1 METNNWQ
8 QIETFFHSA
17 LSLSGDERTAYLSQA
32 CAEDNSLRCE
42 VESLI
47 AAFEES
53 GEFLDEPAFDLGI
66 KVMESDLETSLE
78 TTLAGQTIGS
88 YNILSK
94 LGKGGMGEVYLADDT
109 RLNRKVA
116 LKFLSKALLGDRW
129 AKRQLI
135 KEAQAVAMLDH
146 PNVCPVYGIEEIGE
160 HNFIVMQY
168 VEGETLADLARKRRL
183 TTEQVCS
190 LAKQIASA
198 IEAAHAHGIIHRDI
212 KTGNIMVTA
221 SGQAK
226 VLDFGLAKI
235 IEPLHKAENGGENV
249 SQFSQN
255 GLIMGTVSYM
265 SPEQLKAEKLDFR
278 TDIFSFGTVLYE
290 LVSGE
295 HPFLR
300 KSDAETIT
308 AILTDQPA
316 SAPNFNNK
324 TASSGI
330 YPVVRKCLE
339 KNKEQRFQSAS
350 ELLLELQNLQ
360 DKKTPIV
367 KRRLFFPLLNASL
380 IILILLSI
388 GVLLYQR
395 ATVPRTLA
403 VLPFVNESGES
414 SADYISE
421 GMAESLINK
430 LSDSSELRVK
440 AFTLVSGYK
449 GDVDTVK
456 IGQSLAV
463 EAVLTGKI
471 RRQNDQLRLETKLI
485 NTADGTE
492 LWGDDVPLNESDA
505 LNIQNNISEIVIS
518 KLQSSAN
525 NDKSKHL
532 AANKQENPEAYK
544 YYLQGQYYWKKRD
557 KENIQKAIDAFNRAL
572 DIDPSYAHAYAGLA
586 NAYVVRSLVTHNP
599 LPAREA
605 SILARSYAEK
615 AISLDESLSE
625 SHVALGVVLHRNE
638 WNWEAAEREFLQAIE
653 INPDYAHAYY
663 SYSYLLTITGRHEE
677 ALAQSFKFQELD
689 PFSSLA
695 DLNIARVFYYA
706 RKYDESYEQ
715 LNKALNKDSNN
726 IGARYI
732 IGLVHLQKRKYEEAL
747 RVFEKLYASDKK
759 DQKLLAAAALGFTY
773 GKMNRKMDA
782 LNVLKDFDEFAKNDY
797 IPPRERAII
806 YLGLND
812 KDIAIYWLE
821 KSFQEHSSACASINV
836 EPLFDDLRM
845 DARFQAIVLK
855 MNLKPTSV
863 VDSSKASFSG
873 L

>member
-66 KVMESDLETSLE
+66 KVIESDLETSLE
-78 TTLAGQTIGS
+78 TSLTGQTIGS
-88 YNILSK
+88 YNILSR
-94 LGKGGMGEVYLADDT
+94 LGIGGMGEVYLADDT

-116 LKFLSKALLGDRW
+116 LKFLSKALLGDKW

-168 VEGETLADLARKRRL
+168 VEGETLADLVRQRRL
-183 TTEQVCS
+183 TTEQVSS

-198 IEAAHAHGIIHRDI
+198 IEAAHARGIIHRDI

-290 LVSGE
+290 LASGE

-300 KSDAETIT
+300 KSDAETIS
-308 AILTDQPA
+308 AILTDQPV
-316 SAPNFNNK
+316 SKPDFNNK
-324 TASSGI
+324 SASSGI
-330 YPVVRKCLE
+330 RPVIKKCLE

-367 KRRLFFPLLNASL
+367 KRRLFFPLLSASL
-380 IILILLSI
+380 IILLLLSI

-395 ATVPRTLA
+395 ATAPRTLA
-403 VLPFVNESGES
+403 VLPFINESSDSG
-414 SADYISE
+414 ADYISE
-421 GMAESLINK
+421 GMAESLINRI
-430 LSDSSELRVK
+430 SDSSELRVK
-440 AFTLVSGYK
+440 AFTLVSSYK
-449 GDVDTVK
+449 GDVDLVK
-456 IGQSLAV
+456 IGQSLDV
-463 EAVLTGKI
+463 EAVLTGKL
-471 RRQNDQLRLETKLI
+471 RRQNEQLRLETKLI
-485 NTADGTE
+485 NTADGAE
-492 LWGDDVPLNESDA
+492 LWQDDFLLKESDA

-525 NDKSKHL
+525 NEKSKQH
-532 AANKQENPEAYK
+532 ATNNQENPEAYR
-544 YYLQGQYYWKKRD
+544 YYLIGRHFWKNRGKD
-557 KENIQKAIDAFNRAL
+557 KVNIDKAIEAFNKAIA
-572 DIDPSYAHAYAGLA
+572 IDDKYARAYAGLA
-586 NAYVVRSLVTHNP
+586 DAYIVKSLSPYNP
-599 LPAREA
+599 LPDKNA
-605 SILARSYAEK
+605 SVLAKGYAQL
-615 AISLDESLSE
+615 AIALDDNLCE
-625 SHVALGVVLHRNE
+625 SHTALGVVLHRSE
-638 WNWEAAEREFLQAIE
+638 FDWKGAEREYRRAIE
-653 INPDYAHAYY
+653 LNPDYAQAYY
-663 SYSYLLTITGRHEE
+663 SYSNLLAVTGRNEE
-677 ALAQSFKFQELD
+677 ALAQSLKARELD

-695 DLNIARVFYYA
+695 DVNIGRVLYYA
-706 RKYDESYEQ
+706 RRYDESYEQ
-715 LNKALNKDSNN
+715 MNNALNKDPNN
-726 IGARYI
+726 TSVKYM
-732 IGLVHLQKRKYEEAL
+732 IGLIHLQEKKYQEAL
-747 RVFEKLYASDKK
+747 KIFENLYASDKK
-759 DQKLLAAAALGFTY
+759 MIAAALGFTY
-773 GKMNRKMDA
+773 GKMDRRTDA
-782 LNVLKDFDEFAKNDY
+782 VRVLNELKGLATKEY

-806 YLGLND
+806 YIGLND
-812 KDIAIYWLE
+812 KDKAIWWLE
-821 KSFQEHSSACASINV
+821 KSLQEGSFASASINV
-836 EPLFDDLRM
+836 EPLFDDLRS
-845 DARFQAIVLK
+845 DVRFQAIISR
-855 MNLKPTSV
+855 MNLKSDWMGSSAPT
-863 VDSSKASFSG
+863 KF
-873 L
+873 

>member
-32 CAEDNSLRCE
+32 CAEDNSLRRE

-47 AAFEES
+47 AAFEEN
-53 GEFLDEPAFDLGI
+53 GEFLDAPAFDLGM
-66 KVMESDLETSLE
+66 KVIESDLETS
-78 TTLAGQTIGS
+78 LAGQTIGS

-94 LGKGGMGEVYLADDT
+94 LGIGGMGEVYLADDT

-116 LKFLSKALLGDRW
+116 LKFLSKALLGDKW

-168 VEGETLADLARKRRL
+168 VEGETLADLVRKRRL
-183 TTEQVCS
+183 TTEQVSS
-190 LAKQIASA
+190 LARQIASA

-235 IEPLHKAENGGENV
+235 IEPLHKAENVGENV

-300 KSDAETIT
+300 TSDAETIS

-316 SAPNFNNK
+316 STPNFNNK
-324 TASSGI
+324 TALSGI
-330 YPVVRKCLE
+330 RPVIKKCLE

-360 DKKTPIV
+360 DKKPPV
-367 KRRLFFPLLNASL
+367 EKKRLIFHSLNASL
-380 IILILLSI
+380 VILLLLI
-388 GVLLYQR
+388 GILLYQR
-395 ATVPRTLA
+395 ATAPRTLA
-403 VLPFVNESGES
+403 ILPFVNESGDS
-414 SADYISE
+414 VADYISD

-485 NTADGTE
+485 NTADGAE
-492 LWGDDVPLNESDA
+492 LWGDDFLLKESDA
-505 LNIQNNISEIVIS
+505 LNIQNNISENVIS
-518 KLQSSAN
+518 KLQSSATN
-525 NDKSKHL
+525 NKSKQL
-532 AANKQENPEAYK
+532 YAANVQENPEAYK
-544 YYLQGQYYWKKRD
+544 YYLQGRYFWKKRD
-557 KENIQKAIDAFNRAL
+557 KENIQRAIEAFNQARN
-572 DIDPSYAHAYAGLA
+572 IDPNYAPAYAGLA
-586 NAYVVRSLVTHNP
+586 DAYVVRSFVPYNP
-599 LPAREA
+599 MSANDA
-605 SILARSYAEK
+605 SQLARVYAEK
-615 AISLDESLSE
+615 AIKLGDNHCE
-625 SHVALGVVLHRNE
+625 SHTALGVVLHKYE
-638 WNWEAAEREFLQAIE
+638 WNWEAAEKEYWRAIE
-653 INPDYAHAYY
+653 LDPDYAQTYY
-663 SYSYLLTITGRHEE
+663 WYSNLLATTGRLDD
-677 ALAQSFKFQELD
+677 ALTYSLKFKDLD

-695 DLNIARVFYYA
+695 DVNIGRIYYYSYQYDKAFEQLTETLKNDPNNLNAEYLLGLVYLQKG
-706 RKYDESYEQ
+706 KYDE
-715 LNKALNKDSNN
+715 ALK
-726 IGARYI
+726 I
-732 IGLVHLQKRKYEEAL
+732 
-747 RVFEKLYASDKK
+747 FEKLYASDKK
-759 DQKLLAAAALGFTY
+759 MLAAAVLGFTY
-773 GKMNRKMDA
+773 GKMGRKDEA
-782 LNVLKDFDEFAKNDY
+782 LKVLKDLEEFAQKNDY
-797 IPPRERAII
+797 IPPQERAII
-806 YLGLND
+806 YLGLDD
-812 KDIAIYWLE
+812 KENAIFWLE
-821 KSFQEHSSACASINV
+821 KSYQEKSPALTAINV
-836 EPLFDDLRM
+836 EPLFEDLHS
-845 DARFQAIVLK
+845 DTRFQDIVK
-855 MNLKPTSV
+855 RMNLNQN
-863 VDSSKASFSG
+863 
-873 L
+873 

>member
-1 METNNWQ
+1 MPAKSGMETNNWQ

-17 LSLSGDERTAYLSQA
+17 LSLSGGERDAYLSQA
-32 CAEDNSLRCE
+32 CAEDNSLRSE

-47 AAFEES
+47 AAFEEN
-53 GEFLDEPAFDLGI
+53 GEFLDEPAFDLGM

-78 TTLAGQTIGS
+78 TSLAGQTIGS

-94 LGKGGMGEVYLADDT
+94 LGIGGMGEVYLADDT

-116 LKFLSKALLGDRW
+116 LKFLSKALLGDKW

-168 VEGETLADLARKRRL
+168 VEGETLADLVRQRRL
-183 TTEQVCS
+183 TTEQVSS

-221 SGQAK
+221 GGQAK

-235 IEPLHKAENGGENV
+235 IEPFHKAENGGENV

-290 LVSGE
+290 LASGE

-300 KSDAETIT
+300 KSDAETIS
-308 AILTDQPA
+308 AILTDQPV
-316 SAPNFNNK
+316 SKPGFNNK
-324 TASSGI
+324 SASSGI

-367 KRRLFFPLLNASL
+367 KRRLFFPLLSASL
-380 IILILLSI
+380 IILLLLSI
-388 GVLLYQR
+388 GTLLYQR
-395 ATVPRTLA
+395 ATAPRRLA
-403 VLPFVNESGES
+403 VLPFVNESGDF

-430 LSDSSELRVK
+430 ISDSSELRVK

-449 GDVDTVK
+449 GDIDSVK
-456 IGQSLAV
+456 IGQSLDV
-463 EAVLTGKI
+463 EAVLTGKLW
-471 RRQNDQLRLETKLI
+471 RQNEQLRLETKLI
-485 NTADGTE
+485 NTADGAE
-492 LWGDDVPLNESDA
+492 LWQDDFLLKESDP

-518 KLQSSAN
+518 KLQSPAN

-557 KENIQKAIDAFNRAL
+557 KENIQKAIDAFNQAV
-572 DIDPSYAHAYAGLA
+572 DIDPNYARAYAGLA
-586 NAYVVRSLVTHNP
+586 NVYVVRSLVTFNP
-599 LPAREA
+599 LPSREA
-605 SILARSYAEK
+605 SVLARDYAEK
-615 AISLDESLSE
+615 AVSLDDNLSE
-625 SHVALGVVLHRNE
+625 SHAALGVVLERCE
-638 WNWEAAEREFLQAIE
+638 WNWEAAEREYLRAIE
-653 INPDYAHAYY
+653 LNPDYSQTYY
-663 SYSYLLTITGRHEE
+663 WYSNLLSVTGRHEE
-677 ALAQSFKFQELD
+677 AMTQILKFQGLE
-689 PFSSLA
+689 PFSSVA
-695 DLNIARVFYYA
+695 DMNIGRVSYYA
-706 RKYDESYEQ
+706 RRYDESYEQ
-715 LNKALNKDSNN
+715 LNKALNKDPNN
-726 IGARYI
+726 TGAKYI
-732 IGLVHLQKRKYEEAL
+732 IGLIHLQKGKYEEAL
-747 RVFEKLYASDKK
+747 KIFEKLYASDKK
-759 DQKLLAAAALGFTY
+759 DQKLLAIPALAFTY
-773 GKMNRKMDA
+773 GKMNRKINA
-782 LNVLKDFDEFAKNDY
+782 LKLLSDLDEFAKNDY
-797 IPPRERAII
+797 IPARERAFI

-812 KDIAIYWLE
+812 KDAAIFWLE
-821 KSFQEHSSACASINV
+821 KSFQERSSVSASINV
-836 EPLFDDLRM
+836 EPLFDNLRA
-845 DARFQAIVLK
+845 DPRFQAIISK
-855 MNLKPTSV
+855 MNLKPN
-863 VDSSKASFSG
+863 
-873 L
+873 

>member
-47 AAFEES
+47 AAFEEN

-66 KVMESDLETSLE
+66 KVIESELETSLE
-78 TTLAGQTIGS
+78 TSLAGQTIGS

-94 LGKGGMGEVYLADDT
+94 LGIGGMGEVYLADDK

-116 LKFLSKALLGDRW
+116 LKFLSKALLGDKW

-168 VEGETLADLARKRRL
+168 VEGETLADLVRKRRL
-183 TTEQVCS
+183 TTEQVSS

-249 SQFSQN
+249 TQFSQN

-265 SPEQLKAEKLDFR
+265 SPEQLKAEKLDYR

-290 LVSGE
+290 LASGE

-300 KSDAETIT
+300 KSDAETIS
-308 AILTDQPA
+308 AILTDKPV
-316 SAPNFNNK
+316 SKPDFNNK
-324 TASSGI
+324 SASSGI

-339 KNKEQRFQSAS
+339 KNKEHRFQSAS

-367 KRRLFFPLLNASL
+367 KRRLFFPLLSASL
-380 IILILLSI
+380 IILLLLSI
-388 GVLLYQR
+388 GVFLYQR
-395 ATVPRTLA
+395 ATAPRTLA
-403 VLPFVNESGES
+403 VLPFVNESGDS
-414 SADYISE
+414 GADYISE

-449 GDVDTVK
+449 GDVDSVK
-456 IGQSLAV
+456 IGQFLDV
-463 EAVLTGKI
+463 EAVLTGKL
-471 RRQNDQLRLETKLI
+471 RRQNEQLRFEAKLI
-485 NTADGTE
+485 NTADGAE
-492 LWGDDVPLNESDA
+492 LWHDNFLLKESDA

-518 KLQSSAN
+518 KLQSPAN

-532 AANKQENPEAYK
+532 GANKQENPEAYK

-557 KENIQKAIDAFNRAL
+557 KENIQKAIDAFNQAK
-572 DIDPSYAHAYAGLA
+572 DIDPNYARAYAGLA

-605 SILARSYAEK
+605 FDLAKSYAEK
-615 AISLDESLSE
+615 AIGLDDSLSE
-625 SHVALGVVLHRNE
+625 SHTALGVVLQRYE
-638 WNWEAAEREFLQAIE
+638 WKWEEAERAYLRAIE
-653 INPDYAHAYY
+653 LNPDYSQAYY
-663 SYSYLLTITGRHEE
+663 SYSHLLALTGRYKE
-677 ALAQSFKFQELD
+677 ALAHVSKFQELE

-695 DLNIARVFYYA
+695 DLHVGRVFYYA
-706 RKYDESYEQ
+706 RQYDDSYEQ
-715 LNKALNKDSNN
+715 LNKALNKNSNN
-726 IGARYI
+726 IGAKYI
-732 IGLVHLQKRKYEEAL
+732 IGLIYLQRGNYEEAL
-747 RVFEKLYASDKK
+747 KIFEKLYASDKK
-759 DQKLLAAAALGFTY
+759 DQKMLTAAALGFTY
-773 GKMNRKMDA
+773 GKMNRKADA
-782 LNVLKDFDEFAKNDY
+782 LKVLNGLEELAKNDY
-797 IPPRERAII
+797 IPPGERAII
-806 YLGLND
+806 YIGLND
-812 KDIAIYWLE
+812 KDSAIFWLE
-821 KSFQEHSSACASINV
+821 KSFQERSSAVAAINV
-836 EPLFDDLRM
+836 EPLFDDLRT
-845 DARFQAIVLK
+845 DPRFQAIVLK
-855 MNLKPTSV
+855 MNLKPSSI
-863 VDSSKASFSG
+863 VD
-873 L
+873 

>member
-1 METNNWQ
+1 MPAKSGMETNNWQ

-47 AAFEES
+47 AAFEEN

-66 KVMESDLETSLE
+66 KVIESDLETSLE
-78 TTLAGQTIGS
+78 TSLAGQTIGS

-94 LGKGGMGEVYLADDT
+94 LGIGGMGEVYLADDT

-116 LKFLSKALLGDRW
+116 LKFLSKALLGDKW

-168 VEGETLADLARKRRL
+168 VEGETLADLVRKRRL
-183 TTEQVCS
+183 TREQVSS
-190 LAKQIASA
+190 LAKQIGSA

-221 SGQAK
+221 TGQAK

-235 IEPLHKAENGGENV
+235 IEPLHNAENGGENV

-265 SPEQLKAEKLDFR
+265 SPEQLKAERLDYR

-290 LVSGE
+290 LASGE

-300 KSDAETIT
+300 KSDAETIS
-308 AILTDQPA
+308 AILTDQPV
-316 SAPNFNNK
+316 SKPDFNNK
-324 TASSGI
+324 SASSGI

-367 KRRLFFPLLNASL
+367 KRRLFFPLLRASL
-380 IILILLSI
+380 IILLLLSI

-395 ATVPRTLA
+395 ATAPRTLA
-403 VLPFVNESGES
+403 VLPFVNESGDS
-414 SADYISE
+414 GADYISE
-421 GMAESLINK
+421 EMAESLINK
-430 LSDSSELRVK
+430 ISDSSGLRVK

-449 GDVDTVK
+449 GDVDSVK
-456 IGQSLAV
+456 IGQSLNV
-463 EAVLTGKI
+463 EAVLTGKL
-471 RRQNDQLRLETKLI
+471 RRQNEQLRLETKLI
-485 NTADGTE
+485 NTADGAE
-492 LWGDDVPLNESDA
+492 LWHDDFLLKESNA

-544 YYLQGQYYWKKRD
+544 YYLQGQHYWKKRD
-557 KENIQKAIDAFNRAL
+557 KESIQKAIDAFNLAK
-572 DIDPSYAHAYAGLA
+572 DIDPNYARAYAGLA

-605 SILARSYAEK
+605 SDLAKTYAEK
-615 AISLDESLSE
+615 AISLDDTIAE
-625 SHVALGVVLHRNE
+625 SHAALGVVLHRYE
-638 WNWEAAEREFLQAIE
+638 WNWEEAERAYLRAIE
-653 INPDYAHAYY
+653 LNPDYAQAYY
-663 SYSYLLTITGRHEE
+663 SYSHLLAMTGRHEE
-677 ALAQSFKFQELD
+677 ALAQSLKFQDLD

-695 DLNIARVFYYA
+695 DFNIGRVLFLARRYN
-706 RKYDESYEQ
+706 ESYEQ
-715 LNKALNKDSNN
+715 LNKVLNKDSNN
-726 IGARYI
+726 TGAKYI
-732 IGLVHLQKRKYEEAL
+732 IGLIHLQKRKYEEAL
-747 RVFEKLYASDKK
+747 KIFEKLYASDKK
-759 DQKLLAAAALGFTY
+759 DQKMLAAAALGFTY
-773 GKMNRKMDA
+773 GKMNRKKDA
-782 LNVLKDFDEFAKNDY
+782 LQVLNDLDEFAKNDY
-797 IPPRERAII
+797 IPPREKAII

-812 KDIAIYWLE
+812 KDSAIFWLE
-821 KSFQEHSSACASINV
+821 KSFQERSSASASINV
-836 EPLFDDLRM
+836 EPLFDDLRS
-845 DARFQAIVLK
+845 DPRFQAIVLK
-855 MNLKPTSV
+855 MNLKPSSI
-863 VDSSKASFSG
+863 VDY

>member
-17 LSLSGDERTAYLSQA
+17 LSLSGGERDAYLSQA
-32 CAEDNSLRCE
+32 CAEDDSLRCE

-66 KVMESDLETSLE
+66 KVIESDLETSLE
-78 TTLAGQTIGS
+78 TSLTGQTIGS
-88 YNILSK
+88 YNILSR
-94 LGKGGMGEVYLADDT
+94 LGIGGMGEVYLADDT

-116 LKFLSKALLGDRW
+116 LKFLSKALLGDKW

-168 VEGETLADLARKRRL
+168 VEGETLADLVRQRRL
-183 TTEQVCS
+183 TTEQVSS

-235 IEPLHKAENGGENV
+235 IEPLHKTENGGENV

-290 LVSGE
+290 LASGE
-295 HPFLR
+295 HPFSR

-316 SAPNFNNK
+316 SARDFNNK
-324 TASSGI
+324 SASSGI

-350 ELLLELQNLQ
+350 ELLLELQKLQ

-380 IILILLSI
+380 IILLLLSI

-395 ATVPRTLA
+395 ATAPRTLA

-414 SADYISE
+414 GADYISE
-421 GMAESLINK
+421 EMAESLINK
-430 LSDSSELRVK
+430 ISDSSELRVK

-463 EAVLTGKI
+463 EAVLTGKV

-485 NTADGTE
+485 NTSDGIE
-492 LWGDDVPLNESDA
+492 LWRDDFLLKESDA

-544 YYLQGQYYWKKRD
+544 YYLQGQHYWKKRD
-557 KENIQKAIDAFNRAL
+557 KESIQKAIDAFNQAK
-572 DIDPSYAHAYAGLA
+572 DIDPNYARAYAGLA

-605 SILARSYAEK
+605 SDLAKSYAEK
-615 AISLDESLSE
+615 AISLDDSLSE
-625 SHVALGVVLHRNE
+625 SHAALGVVLHRCD
-638 WNWEAAEREFLQAIE
+638 WNWEAAEREYLRAIE
-653 INPDYAHAYY
+653 LNPDYAQAYY
-663 SYSYLLTITGRHEE
+663 SYSHLLAITGRYEE
-677 ALAQSFKFQELD
+677 ALAQSLKFQELD

-695 DLNIARVFYYA
+695 DVNIARVFYYA
-706 RKYDESYEQ
+706 QRYDESYEQ
-715 LNKALNKDSNN
+715 LNKALDKDSNN
-726 IGARYI
+726 TGVKYY
-732 IGLVHLQKRKYEEAL
+732 IGLIHLQKGKYEEAL
-747 RVFEKLYASDKK
+747 KIFEKLYASDKK
-759 DQKLLAAAALGFTY
+759 EQKMLAAAVLGYTY
-773 GKMNRKMDA
+773 GKMNRRAD
-782 LNVLKDFDEFAKNDY
+782 VLKVLNDLEKLAKNEY
-797 IPPRERAII
+797 IPPREIAII
-806 YLGLND
+806 YLGLNEKD
-812 KDIAIYWLE
+812 KAIDLLE
-821 KSFQEHSSACASINV
+821 KSFQERSSASASTNV
-836 EPLFDDLRM
+836 DPLFGDLHI
-845 DARFQAIVLK
+845 DARFQAIISK
-855 MNLKPTSV
+855 MNLKPN
-863 VDSSKASFSG
+863 
-873 L
+873 